1 MNMFTQ
7 KVKRPSK
14 GEHTVAAGARRGRG
28 RPPGPTPQGA
38 AARTRLYQTAIELI
52 AGRGYEAT
60 TLRDVA
66 DRAGVSV
73 GLLYRYFPSKRAVV
87 LALYDELSA
96 EYVARAVN
104 VNGRKWRDRFMF
116 ALTTS
121 LQVLGP
127 HRNTLAALVPVLVGD
142 ANEGLFAP
150 ATAFSRRRVQKVFQD
165 AVVGA
170 VDAPR
175 PEVAAA
181 LGRLLYLVHLAIILW
196 WLLDKSPQQRATNA
210 LMALVKQALPAS
222 ALTLRLPQAR
232 AFVVAGDKLFREAL
246 FDDAEG

>member
-1 MNMFTQ
+1 M
-7 KVKRPSK
+7 
-14 GEHTVAAGARRGRG
+14 RRGM
-28 RPPGPTPQGA
+28 P
-38 AARTRLYQTAIELI
+38 LI
-52 AGRGYEAT
+52 AERGYEAT

-96 EYVARAVN
+96 EYVARAVD

-142 ANEGLFAP
+142 ANEG
-150 ATAFSRRRVQKVFQD
+150 
-165 AVVGA
+165 
-170 VDAPR
+170 
-175 PEVAAA
+175 
-181 LGRLLYLVHLAIILW
+181 
-196 WLLDKSPQQRATNA
+196 
-210 LMALVKQALPAS
+210 
-222 ALTLRLPQAR
+222 
-232 AFVVAGDKLFREAL
+232 
-246 FDDAEG
+246 